1 MKKIVAILWHNS
13 ANRMRV
19 LREEIDQIAD
29 VRIFSA
35 GSLGDGEEDITE
47 LYAAIDQAELLL
59 LNETASD
66 PVWKEIN
73 EYIKN
78 SPLPMVYVGGEAA
91 THVKTPQQAKWT
103 AFANA
108 YYTYGGAENTLNMLR
123 FLCAEVLGEAMPYE
137 EVKRIPWNA
146 IFAPDGNTL
155 YDSPESYF
163 VDYPRSTKGTI
174 ALVISRS
181 AWVSDDMQVENC
193 LIREI
198 RNAGFSVLPIFT
210 YAMADKNLGAFG
222 VEAALEKFCFLS
234 DGTPCVD
241 GMIRLAGMFNHGA
254 SSAVM
259 QKLRCPVIK
268 PICSY
273 SMTVDEWR
281 ENPDGTIAD
290 VAWSIA
296 LPELDGVIEPMFIG
310 AQERHGEAEHRVPVE
325 SRYQVAKVLEFQLQ
339 HQSFQ

>member
-19 LREEIDQIAD
+19 LREEVEKIAD

-35 GSLGDGEEDITE
+35 GSLGDGEEDIND
-47 LYAAIDQAELLL
+47 LYAAIDQADLLL

-66 PVWKEIN
+66 PIWKEIN

-78 SPLPMVYVGGEAA
+78 STLPMVYVGGEAA

-137 EVKRIPWNA
+137 EVKRIPWDA

-163 VDYPRSTKGTI
+163 VDYPRSNKGTI

-181 AWVSDDMQVENC
+181 AFNYPYIIIKSYIVTAFKRSYRYKYRAFHSPQSGIC
-193 LIREI
+193 YI
-198 RNAGFSVLPIFT
+198 VLHNSTDIC
-210 YAMADKNLGAFG
+210 AFRHI
-222 VEAALEKFCFLS
+222 V
-234 DGTPCVD
+234 
-241 GMIRLAGMFNHGA
+241 
-254 SSAVM
+254 
-259 QKLRCPVIK
+259 
-268 PICSY
+268 
-273 SMTVDEWR
+273 
-281 ENPDGTIAD
+281 TIYNN
-290 VAWSIA
+290 ITC
-296 LPELDGVIEPMFIG
+296 
-310 AQERHGEAEHRVPVE
+310 
-325 SRYQVAKVLEFQLQ
+325 
-339 HQSFQ
+339 